1 MEGVMMA
8 PDNTISLQNFQLD
21 SWSRTRLDQVERALE
36 RWITADAPTGTGHAA
51 PAALVDAMR
60 YAVLDG
66 GKRLRPLLVLAA
78 HEAVATEAGQ
88 GAEAALR
95 AACAV
100 ELIHAYSLVH
110 DDMPCMDND
119 VLRRGKPT
127 VHVRFGEA
135 SALLAG
141 DALQA
146 LAFEFLTPEDGSV
159 DCTTQARLCS
169 LLARAA
175 GSGGMAGGQAIDLAR
190 VGHRLSES
198 ELREMH
204 QLKTGALLQ
213 GSVLMGAHCGKPD
226 AQALAALGEYGAAI
240 GLAFQVVDDILDVT
254 ADSSTLGK
262 TAGKDADNDK
272 PTYVSLMGLAP
283 SQAYAQKLLAQA
295 QQALQRSGLGNT
307 QALAAL
313 ADMVVNRAH

>member
-1 MEGVMMA
+1 MMA
-8 PDNTISLQNFQLD
+8 GVSGTGSPVFRLQ
-21 SWSRTRLDQVERALE
+21 SWSRTHLERVERALE
-36 RWITADAPTGTGHAA
+36 RWVTTDLPPDPGHAA
-51 PAALVDAMR
+51 PAALVEAMR
-60 YAVLDG
+60 YALLDG

-78 HEAVATEAGQ
+78 HEAVALDIGV
-88 GAEAALR
+88 GAQAALR

-146 LAFEFLTPEDGSV
+146 LAFELLTPQDGSV
-159 DCTTQARLCS
+159 DDSTQARLCS

-175 GSGGMAGGQAIDLAR
+175 GSGGMAGGQAIDLAS
-190 VGHRLSES
+190 VGHALSET

-213 GSVLMGAHCGKPD
+213 GSVLMGATCGAPT
-226 AQALAALGEYGAAI
+226 AQARAALQDYGAAI

-272 PTYVSLMGLAP
+272 PTYVSLMGLVR
-283 SQAYAQKLLAQA
+283 SQAYAQELWAQA
-295 QQALQRSGLGNT
+295 QQALQRSGLADT
-307 QALAAL
+307 RALSAL
-313 ADMVVNRAH
+313 ADMVVSRAS

>member
-1 MEGVMMA
+1 MDTFDFA
-8 PDNTISLQNFQLD
+8 
-21 SWSRTRLDQVERALE
+21 SWSQACLLRVEQALS
-36 RWITADAPTGTGHAA
+36 AGVGVGA
-51 PAALVDAMR
+51 PAGLGEAMR

-78 HEAVATEAGQ
+78 RQAVAVADGEASAGFD
-88 GAEAALR
+88 EAALR

-127 VHVRFGEA
+127 VHVQFGQA
-135 SALLAG
+135 QALLAG

-146 LAFEFLTPEDGSV
+146 LAFELLAPEGTAV
-159 DCTTQARLCS
+159 PEPVQARLCR

-175 GSGGMAGGQAIDLAR
+175 GAQGMAGGQAIDLAH
-190 VGHRLSES
+190 VGCGMTEDALRHMHR
-198 ELREMH
+198 
-204 QLKTGALLQ
+204 LKTGALLQ
-213 GSVLMGAHCGKPD
+213 ASVLMGAHCGNAAP
-226 AQALAALGEYGAAI
+226 AALQALADYGAAL

-254 ADSSTLGK
+254 QDSATLGK
-262 TAGKDADNDK
+262 TAGKDAEQGK
-272 PTYVSLMGLAP
+272 PTYVSLLGLERA
-283 SQAYAQKLLAQA
+283 QAYARELLV
-295 QQALQRSGLGNT
+295 

-313 ADMVVNRAH
+313 DAAALPDTRALAALAQMVVNRSH